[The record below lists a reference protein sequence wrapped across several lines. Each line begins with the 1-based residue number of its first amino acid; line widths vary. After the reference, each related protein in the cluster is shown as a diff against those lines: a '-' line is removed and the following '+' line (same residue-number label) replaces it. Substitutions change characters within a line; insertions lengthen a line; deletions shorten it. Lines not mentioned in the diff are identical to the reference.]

1 MDEKAL
7 FKLSYG
13 LYLLTA
19 RSGERDNGC
28 IINTL
33 SQVTNTPNRL
43 CAAVNKSTLT
53 HDLIRDTGLFTASVL
68 TDGTPLSLFQRFGLQ
83 SGRDTDKFAG
93 FPHTAREAHGLLYLT
108 EHANAFLTGR
118 VLDTVDL
125 GTHALFIADLAAA
138 QILSGEASL
147 TYEDYFRRVKPGPT
161 KAAGWR
167 CRVCGYVY
175 EGECLPPDFICP
187 WCGHG
192 AADFEQV
199 AASL

>member
-53 HDLIRDTGLFTASVL
+53 HDLIRDTGLSQTEPPFPSFSALASRA
-68 TDGTPLSLFQRFGLQ
+68 DGTPTNSPAFPIRP
-83 SGRDTDKFAG
+83 GR
-93 FPHTAREAHGLLYLT
+93 PTACCT
-108 EHANAFLTGR
+108 
-118 VLDTVDL
+118 
-125 GTHALFIADLAAA
+125 
-138 QILSGEASL
+138 
-147 TYEDYFRRVKPGPT
+147 
-161 KAAGWR
+161 
-167 CRVCGYVY
+167 
-175 EGECLPPDFICP
+175 
-187 WCGHG
+187 
-192 AADFEQV
+192 
-199 AASL
+199 